1 MRTKRGWALGL
12 AAPLVSIGVGFWAL
26 ADEAPGVDEPRE
38 PFTSPLTDDEA
49 QWLIDEAEGRRF
61 RDAPGEQMQ
70 RFIERQAEAVRESLG
85 GSVIRE
91 FPSLGGEEAP
101 PGPWGQRFRRS
112 FDPPILAEPPLVD
125 PSAETAPAA
134 LRRGWG
140 ITLAPTVVVPATAME
155 APAGSDIPVATL
167 RIAAE
172 GLDQSANRLEEL
184 QLYEQA
190 ADMRALAQNL
200 RVDARRLA
208 AGGEPLPHADADASD
223 DSSENSDE

>member
-1 MRTKRGWALGL
+1 MRTTRRWALGL
-12 AAPLVSIGVGFWAL
+12 AAPLVSIGAGFWAL
-26 ADEAPGVDEPRE
+26 ADEPPPVDEPRE
-38 PFTSPLTDDEA
+38 PFSSPLTDDEA

-61 RDAPGEQMQ
+61 RDVPGEQMQ

-101 PGPWGQRFRRS
+101 PRPWRQRFRRS
-112 FDPPILAEPPLVD
+112 FDPPVLAEPPLVD

-140 ITLAPTVVVPATAME
+140 ITLAPTVVVPATAIE
-155 APAGSDIPVATL
+155 ATADSDIPVATL

-190 ADMRALAQNL
+190 DDMRTLAQKL

-208 AGGEPLPHADADASD
+208 AGREPLPQADSSVPD
-223 DSSENSDE
+223 DSSEDYDE